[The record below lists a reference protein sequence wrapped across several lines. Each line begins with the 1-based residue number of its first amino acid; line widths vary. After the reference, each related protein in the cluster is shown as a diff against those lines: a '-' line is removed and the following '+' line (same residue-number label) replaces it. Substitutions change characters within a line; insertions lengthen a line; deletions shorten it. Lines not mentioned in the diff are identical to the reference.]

1 MKTYSSLVHLNGN
14 LMVAVDFE
22 TTGLEAGYH
31 EIIQIAIV
39 PLDADLQPNKEI
51 RPFYHNIAPK
61 HPERSNGISARIHG
75 LNLTDLM
82 LNSPSSERVADLLV
96 DWCEALE
103 LPRDKILVPLGF
115 NWEFE
120 ASHGKA
126 WLGQELF
133 NQIFHGHARDGMR
146 LAISTN
152 DRAAFAGET
161 IPFPYVGLKAICKYF
176 GIVNENPHDALSDA
190 LTEAKAYR
198 ALLHHELF
206 E

>member
-1 MKTYSSLVHLNGN
+1 MKTYNGLVHLNGN
-14 LMVAVDFE
+14 LMVSMDFE

-31 EIIQIAIV
+31 EIVQIGIV
-39 PLDADLQPNKEI
+39 PLNADLQPSKEI
-51 RPFYHNIAPK
+51 RPFYHNLAPK
-61 HPERSNGISARIHG
+61 HAERASGIAGRVHG
-75 LNLTDLM
+75 LDLADLM
-82 LNSPSSERVADLLV
+82 LNALSSERVADLLV

-103 LPRDKILVPLGF
+103 LPRDKILMPLGF

-146 LAISTN
+146 LAISMN
-152 DRAAFAGET
+152 DRASFAGET
-161 IPFPYVGLKAICKYF
+161 IPFQYVSLKSICKYF
-176 GIVNENPHDALSDA
+176 GIVNETPHDALSDA

-198 ALLHHELF
+198 ALLHHGLF